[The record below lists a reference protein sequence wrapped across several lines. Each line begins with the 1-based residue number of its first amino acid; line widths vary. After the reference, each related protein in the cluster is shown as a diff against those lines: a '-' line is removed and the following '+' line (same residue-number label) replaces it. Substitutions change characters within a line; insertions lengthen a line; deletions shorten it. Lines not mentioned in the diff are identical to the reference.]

1 MQSHSE
7 SHARGPTVRS
17 ASPASPPSRI
27 RTSLVLFACLWTLAP
42 ERASASPLFE
52 LVGSSF
58 GTGGFN
64 GRATGASAASTYF
77 NPAFLPRAKQ
87 GLELGWYV
95 VNDAINITLDG
106 RGKAYDLPTDSIGRT
121 GSDLPGVPT
130 SWLDNGCDPANGTC
144 VTAIDAQPRQSEGS
158 SGNIRG
164 YQALGLVNHI
174 VDRYL
179 SLGFY
184 ALIPLNTFTQAHSF
198 FIDERE
204 QYFSNSLHPEM
215 YGDRMTPV
223 SLAFGAGSQ
232 ITKWMS
238 LGVSFTLGL
247 SNGANA
253 GAYVGNSAKIPE
265 TLQLS
270 TKVDV
275 AASVSPHFGVLVEP
289 LDDLDLTLTLHT
301 PQKMEINTGFG
312 IYLPNGDSQYAVRPA
327 THAWLPWTA
336 GFGAKFGVYEGVH
349 DAWALTASTTFER
362 WSKYLN
368 RQTERP
374 LKDYEFTDIFTGSG
388 GVRYTRD
395 ENLATF
401 IDLTFRPTPVPL
413 QTGRTNYVDNNRY
426 GLGAGVQYDVPVPAW
441 KVTFRFGGQAQLQLL
456 PERHQKKFDPSSKE
470 FAGKKYSQLVIDEWE
485 DDTIDIR
492 SGMTIPEAKG
502 LQTNN
507 PGWPGFSSKGMI
519 TGGGLTV
526 SLLY

>member
-1 MQSHSE
+1 MTAKKLSLIRVLIG
-7 SHARGPTVRS
+7 AALCALALGLPTT
-17 ASPASPPSRI
+17 AG
-27 RTSLVLFACLWTLAP
+27 
-42 ERASASPLFE
+42 ASPLFE

-64 GRATGASAASTYF
+64 GRATGTSAASTYF

-95 VNDAINITLDG
+95 VNDAISITLDPRANG
-106 RGKAYDLPTDSIGRT
+106 VDLPESSLDRT
-121 GSDLPGVPT
+121 GLDLPPVPT
-130 SWLDNGCDPANGTC
+130 TWLDNGCKPDSGKC
-144 VTAIDAQPRQSEGS
+144 VTAIDPQTRQSDGS
-158 SGNIRG
+158 SGGVRA

-198 FIDERE
+198 FVDERE
-204 QYFSNSLHPEM
+204 QYFSNSLHAEM
-215 YGDRMTPV
+215 YGDRLTPV

-232 ITKWMS
+232 VTKWMS

-247 SNGANA
+247 TNTADA
-253 GAYVGNSAKIPE
+253 GAYVGNSAKVPE

-275 AASVSPHFGVLVEP
+275 AASVSPHFGVLFEP
-289 LDDLDLTLTLHT
+289 LDDLDLTFTLHS

-312 IYLPNGDSQYAVRPA
+312 IYLPNGDSQYAIRPA

-336 GFGAKFGVYEGVH
+336 GLGATFDVFKNARN
-349 DAWALTASTTFER
+349 AWALTATGTFER

-374 LKDYEFTDIFTGSG
+374 IKDYAFTDIFTGAG

-395 ENLATF
+395 EKLATY
-401 IDLTFRPTPVPL
+401 IDLTYRPTPVPL
-413 QTGRTNYVDNNRY
+413 QTGRTNYVDNDRY
-426 GLGAGVQYDVPVPAW
+426 GVMGGLQYDLPVPAW
-441 KVTFRFGGQAQLQLL
+441 KVAFRFGAQAQLQLL
-456 PERHQKKFDPSSKE
+456 PERHQKKFNPTDKAL
-470 FAGKKYSQLVIDEWE
+470 AGKTYSQLVVDEWP
-485 DDTIDIR
+485 DKTKDI
-492 SGMTIPEAKG
+492 STGQVIAEAKG

-507 PGWPGFSSKGMI
+507 PGWPGFSSKGVI